1 MSSHL
6 AGLDAVL
13 IVTCGRCRDHR
24 EVRLDALPDGYGA
37 LRLAEVVRRLRCSI
51 CHEAPAGVA
60 LRTRLREMALIGLG
74 AHD

>member
-1 MSSHL
+1 M
-6 AGLDAVL
+6 
-13 IVTCGRCRDHR
+13 
-24 EVRLDALPDGYGA
+24 PDGYGA